1 MTTAE
6 QTEIVTLRMQLEMA
20 RNELLELRERNQKL
34 NSQLQSALGDAY
46 ENIDTGLMPE
56 DIDTLAELHGD
67 ELYTEGRI
75 HRPTP
80 LNFHD

>member
-6 QTEIVTLRMQLEMA
+6 QTEIITLRMQLEMA
-20 RNELLELRERNQKL
+20 RNLIAELQERNRKL
-34 NSQLQSALGDAY
+34 NDQLQSALGEAY

-56 DIDTLAELHGD
+56 DVDDLAELHGD

-75 HRPTP
+75 HRPAP
-80 LNFHD
+80 PNFHD